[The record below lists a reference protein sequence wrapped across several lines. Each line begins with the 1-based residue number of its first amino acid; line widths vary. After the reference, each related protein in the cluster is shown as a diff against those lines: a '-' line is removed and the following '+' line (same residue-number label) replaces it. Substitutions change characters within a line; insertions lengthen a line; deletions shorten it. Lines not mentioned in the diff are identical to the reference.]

1 MNKPTVVW
9 GVSLFD
15 VDTLKDA
22 THNVTSIH
30 IDRFSNMAKVVIEK
44 GTKVEVLNIS
54 MDEAQRIGFIN
65 INALTGYCLKIK

>member
-44 GTKVEVLNIS
+44 GTKVEVVNIS
-54 MDEAQRIGFIN
+54 MDEAQMIGFIN
-65 INALTGYCLKIK
+65 LKALTAICSMI